1 MEVTKHNSDLY
12 LDRYSREEAIPK
24 ILHVFCAVSNMES
37 YWLFSLQN
45 CVETSLCGHSSATIY
60 LLMVLGAV
68 SVSRSND
75 T

>member
-1 MEVTKHNSDLY
+1 MEVAKHDSALC
-12 LDRYSREEAIPK
+12 LDSSAERKPSKK
-24 ILHVFCAVSNMES
+24 ISHVFCAVSNVES
-37 YWLFSLQN
+37 YRLFSLQN
-45 CVETSLCGHSSATIY
+45 CVETSLCGHSRATIC